1 MNLSTK
7 TGEGGAEVCCA
18 FSVDIDG
25 DVVDLEVNFDGE
37 NILKA
42 LSFEQIEA
50 LEMECFAHY
59 MAEAEQ
65 SNTDAAIDHH
75 LDKQGEYT

>member
-7 TGEGGAEVCCA
+7 TGEGGAQVNCA

-25 DVVDLEVNFDGE
+25 DVVDLVVNFDGE
-37 NILKA
+37 NILTA

-59 MAEAEQ
+59 MAEADQ
-65 SNTDAAIDHH
+65 SNTDAAIERH
-75 LDKQGEYT
+75 LSTKDES